1 MKRYGKT
8 ERLWERICDD
18 GNIETAMR
26 ASLVKHKYP
35 NMREAGYSKAQKY
48 GDNSANNAEM

>member
-1 MKRYGKT
+1 MKRYGKS

-48 GDNSANNAEM
+48 MIAH